1 MYNHWYNPILNTYL
15 YTADGIVGPYKGYMK
30 ETNIERYPHMF
41 FPYIVFLFQTIESII
56 NKVPFQIIPQYT
68 MKARSL
74 TIGKEQLTEI
84 VLRLA
89 KSGKL
94 DDGSILVP
102 FKIGDI
108 PTVKDCAQTKK
119 RKREEAY
126 KKNELVWNSY
136 RIVVWTRKI
145 CENGLF

>member
-1 MYNHWYNPILNTYL
+1 
-15 YTADGIVGPYKGYMK
+15 
-30 ETNIERYPHMF
+30 
-41 FPYIVFLFQTIESII
+41 
-56 NKVPFQIIPQYT
+56 

-102 FKIGDI
+102 FKIGERRVMFLTSRKTAKKALFNVDN
-108 PTVKDCAQTKK
+108 TK
-119 RKREEAY
+119 
-126 KKNELVWNSY
+126 
-136 RIVVWTRKI
+136 
-145 CENGLF
+145 